1 MKKIIKSSE
10 EWKKNLTD
18 AEYTVTR
25 EKGTEAPFSGE
36 LYNNNAAGEYICK
49 CCGNPLFS
57 SSSKYESGTGWPS
70 FFEVI
75 QDNSVKVKKDY
86 SHFMI
91 REEVLCS
98 KCDAH
103 LGHVFNDGPMPTGR
117 RYCINSIALKF
128 INK

>member
-10 EWKKNLTD
+10 EWKKDLTD
-18 AEYTVTR
+18 AEYSVTR

-36 LYNNNAAGEYICK
+36 LYNNTQTGEYVCK

-75 QDNSVKVKKDY
+75 QESSVKVKKDY
-86 SHFMI
+86 SNFMI

-103 LGHVFNDGPMPTGR
+103 LGHVFNDGPLPTGK

-128 INK
+128 FKK

>member
-18 AEYTVTR
+18 DQFNVTR
-25 EKGTEAPFSGE
+25 KKGTEPPFSGK
-36 LYNNNAAGEYICK
+36 LYDNKEMGEYICV

-57 SSSKYESGTGWPS
+57 SSNKYESGTGWPS
-70 FFEVI
+70 FFDVI
-75 QDNSVKVKKDY
+75 QDSSVKVKKDF

-91 REEVLCS
+91 REEVLCN

-103 LGHVFNDGPMPTGR
+103 LGHVFNDGPLPTGK

-128 INK
+128 VKK